1 MKRRQKRKSNILILA
16 GVTGCLL
23 VTQPVCAQ
31 ETNRQK
37 SEQKTVITA
46 NVAHYIEEP
55 SYIMSIPSAANF
67 GALDFEND
75 QIQNYSIDIDV
86 KDKTGILTVSAPEG
100 GILNS
105 GTNTLKFE
113 NDFGNQEIVL
123 SDLKDEEKIT
133 KSLSGTL
140 TIRGDEI
147 KAAAPGNYTG
157 TTTFTIT
164 YTSKKSDT
172 DNKNN
177 GNSGNNNNNN
187 SGNGNQ
193 NAANGISNTLKKNT
207 LGSNTLGSGKLGSS
221 TLGGSKLG
229 STSGSLASANK
240 TGSSLKTAS
249 VKTGDTGNYGV
260 WMAAMVSSVVCL
272 ALVFLKKKR
281 QKKDMGE

>member
-67 GALDFEND
+67 GALDSEND

-140 TIRGDEI
+140 TIREI
-147 KAAAPGNYTG
+147 IRERPHLPLHTQVKKAIQIIKIMETVEITTIITAG
-157 TTTFTIT
+157 TAIRMRQTV
-164 YTSKKSDT
+164 
-172 DNKNN
+172 
-177 GNSGNNNNNN
+177 
-187 SGNGNQ
+187 
-193 NAANGISNTLKKNT
+193 
-207 LGSNTLGSGKLGSS
+207 
-221 TLGGSKLG
+221 
-229 STSGSLASANK
+229 LA
-240 TGSSLKTAS
+240 T
-249 VKTGDTGNYGV
+249 
-260 WMAAMVSSVVCL
+260 
-272 ALVFLKKKR
+272 R
-281 QKKDMGE
+281 

>member
-1 MKRRQKRKSNILILA
+1 MKRNRQNRKAKIFVLA
-16 GVTGCLL
+16 GITGALL
-23 VTQPVCAQ
+23 ITQPVCAK
-31 ETNRQK
+31 ETNEQK

-67 GALDFEND
+67 GALDSESD
-75 QIQNYSIDIDV
+75 QIQNYNIDIDV

-113 NDFGNQEIVL
+113 NNFGKQEIIL
-123 SDLKDEEKIT
+123 SDLKDEEKLT
-133 KSLSGTL
+133 KNLSGIL
-140 TIRGDEI
+140 TIRGEEI
-147 KAAAPGNYTG
+147 KKAAPGNYTG

-187 SGNGNQ
+187 SGNGNH
-193 NAANGISNTLKKNT
+193 NAANGITNTLKKNT
-207 LGSNTLGSGKLGSS
+207 LGSNTLGSTKLGSS

-229 STSGSLASANK
+229 SSSGSLASASK
-240 TGSSLKTAS
+240 TGGLKTAS
-249 VKTGDTGNYGV
+249 VKTGDTGNYIIWLAGL
-260 WMAAMVSSVVCL
+260 ASSVVCL
-272 ALVFLKKKR
+272 AAVCIKKKR